1 MSSREQHH
9 RPHLFSLSLFL
20 FPPPIFEESLIPR
33 SFSLP
38 TFFRHRWKDET
49 VRCSILY
56 VRLIIRILSLS
67 LSLVNMA
74 KSWRKLDRCVTYV
87 ERALQFQG
95 YRFVTPF
102 R

>member
-9 RPHLFSLSLFL
+9 RPHLFSLSL
-20 FPPPIFEESLIPR
+20 
-33 SFSLP
+33 SLP
-38 TFFRHRWKDET
+38 SPDLRRIPHPPFFFSSHVLSPPLEKRDRT
-49 VRCSILY
+49 VQH
-56 VRLIIRILSLS
+56 IIRTLNYPYPLSLS

>member
-67 LSLVNMA
+67 LSREYGEIVAQIGSLCYVRGA
-74 KSWRKLDRCVTYV
+74 RVTIS
-87 ERALQFQG
+87 RISIRNTF
-95 YRFVTPF
+95 
-102 R
+102 